1 MSNFFVYLCVWF
13 VITLAIMVI
22 TFLLDWIVNGDEF
35 DAFFAW
41 AASSIGFGICL
52 TILLVQNGVFG

>member
-13 VITLAIMVI
+13 VITLAIMVV

-35 DAFFAW
+35 GAFFRL
-41 AASSIGFGICL
+41 GY
-52 TILLVQNGVFG
+52 Q